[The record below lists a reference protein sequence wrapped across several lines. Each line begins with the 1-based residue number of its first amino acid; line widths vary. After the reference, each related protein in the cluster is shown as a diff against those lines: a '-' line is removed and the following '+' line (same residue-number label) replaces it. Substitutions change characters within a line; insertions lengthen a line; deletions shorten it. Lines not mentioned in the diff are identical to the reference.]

1 MKTFKKLITI
11 LIIIISLS
19 SCAAMLE
26 QRQTVV
32 RQKNAEY
39 IERSWPKPPFPNP
52 DDVKRYIGEYR
63 NTGNIFT
70 SGQYLSITYI
80 YNCYQGV
87 YISVT
92 YDNHFFPMSEWETS
106 YYESKCIK

>member
-1 MKTFKKLITI
+1 MKTLIKFLVAIVLI
-11 LIIIISLS
+11 LSLS
-19 SCAAMLE
+19 SCVAMLE

-39 IERSWPKPPFPNP
+39 IERSWPQAPYPNP
-52 DDVKRYIGEYR
+52 DKVDKFIGEYN
-63 NTGNIFT
+63 NTGNAFT

-87 YISVT
+87 YVAVT
-92 YDNHFFPMSEWETS
+92 YDNHFFPMSKWETN
-106 YYESKCIK
+106 YYESTCIK